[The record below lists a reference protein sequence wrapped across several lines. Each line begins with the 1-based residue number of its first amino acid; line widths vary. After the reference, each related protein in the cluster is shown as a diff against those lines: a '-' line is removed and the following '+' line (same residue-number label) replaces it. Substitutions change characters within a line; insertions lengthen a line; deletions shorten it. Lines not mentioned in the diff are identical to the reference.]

1 MTTISADFEHRTQPF
16 RRELLIHCYRMLG
29 SIQDAEDLVQE
40 TLLRAWRAFDRFD
53 ERRASLRTWLYRI
66 ATNACLNALE
76 RRRSRPLPSSLVG
89 PSDDPA
95 QPAPRREE
103 LPWLQPFPDRLLEQD
118 GGDPAGVIVVRERLR
133 LALVAAWQLL
143 PPRQR
148 AILILRDVLEF
159 SAAEVAEMLETTT
172 AAVNSGLQRARARLR
187 EASPHEDEIAEPADA
202 AARALVDRYVA
213 AFERADVA
221 ALKRLLTADAVVEM
235 PPLLGWFAGREAYG
249 RVITQL
255 FAMRGADWRML
266 PTSAN
271 GQPALAAYVRGDD
284 GAYHANSIQVFTITN
299 AGIRRNVVFLDP
311 NLFPLFGFA
320 PTLAESANTLGSRHS
335 LYDGPPPRRRP
346 SFGR

>member
-1 MTTISADFEHRTQPF
+1 MTTGSLDLETSFAQRTEVF
-16 RRELLIHCYRMLG
+16 RRELLVHCYRLLG
-29 SIQDAEDLVQE
+29 SVHEAEDLVQE
-40 TLLRAWRAFDRFD
+40 TLLRAWRARDRFD

-66 ATNACLNALE
+66 ATNACLTALE
-76 RRRSRPLPSSLVG
+76 RRRTRPLPSNLAG

-95 QPAPRREE
+95 RPVVHGDAEA
-103 LPWLQPFPDRLLEQD
+103 WLQPFPDRLLAED
-118 GGDPAGVIVVRERLR
+118 PSDPAGVIAAREQLR

-187 EASPHEDEIAEPADA
+187 DASLREDDVAMPDA
-202 AARALVDRYVA
+202 AARAKVERYVA
-213 AFERADVA
+213 AFERGDVA
-221 ALKRLLTADAVVEM
+221 ALTRLLTADAVVEM
-235 PPLLGWFAGREAYG
+235 PPLLGWFAGREAYA
-249 RVITQL
+249 RVITRL
-255 FAMRGADWRML
+255 YALRGTNWRML

-284 GAYHANSIQVFTITN
+284 GVYHANSIQVFTVTG

-311 NLFPLFGFA
+311 DLFPLFGFP
-320 PTLAESANTLGSRHS
+320 PTV
-335 LYDGPPPRRRP
+335 DGTTA
-346 SFGR
+346 